1 LQLEKSYDAAPRR
14 KKREAIEAEP
24 MTADVR
30 PKRILVIRKTNAKA
44 TLIKTFDKSNQY
56 EQ

>member
-1 LQLEKSYDAAPRR
+1 VKSYDAAPRR
-14 KKREAIEAEP
+14 KKREAIEAEQ

-30 PKRILVIRKTNAKA
+30 PRKIFFISKTNTKT